1 MSLSLKQTAIQT
13 KHYKYQKLTIHKSCQ
28 LLVKMSNPACLH
40 TSSSWRRQIGVW
52 VHIYI
57 WYQDKAG
64 DRLRPPGSWRRDIS
78 NQFQKTD
85 SAVGEFNKLLIFT
98 SVISWDRGNGRASGR
113 ILELPT
119 NLRGFLRCLEKS
131 STGAISLLKLPSSAF
146 TIKNLLTHNAWAVLN
161 WVSMLTKRPVPYD
174 LWGQTPQFYVYFPCL
189 NACLA

>member
-98 SVISWDRGNGRASGR
+98 SVISRDRGNGRASGR

-131 STGAISLLKLPSSAF
+131 STGAISLLKLPSSA
-146 TIKNLLTHNAWAVLN
+146 LLSQLRIYWHTMHGLYWIEYL
-161 WVSMLTKRPVPYD
+161 
-174 LWGQTPQFYVYFPCL
+174 C
-189 NACLA
+189 